1 MSRPKLRSLY
11 WRIGFGFII
20 CVAGVI
26 VIQSFTLLW
35 LMDHSEA
42 TQGGNL
48 TQDVG
53 SDIGRLL
60 TEQPTAD
67 IDQYVAE
74 HYSGPSQ
81 SFFAVLRNGKILAAG
96 KKKAPK
102 RAIQAA
108 VEEFERG
115 NILSIPTAWQG
126 DPYRA
131 SAIVVDGQIVGAV
144 AVVPETWVERLARIA
159 PILLA
164 MSVGLLIVGT
174 AFASALIFRPAHRRL
189 QELEAAAV
197 KLGAG
202 DMTIRAR
209 DDGGDEVAS
218 VARAFNQMAGELAAS
233 DRTRRLLFAD
243 VSHELMTPLTAARGY
258 QEQLAND
265 PAICASQ
272 ALSHY
277 VSIIGDETQRLQH
290 IVGDLLDLA
299 KLEGAATPLD
309 MQDVSIEGLFGRVA
323 ARHASEAADRSLRI
337 STSIEPGAEIVYGD
351 RFRLEQALQNLAAN
365 AIRHVRD
372 SGSVVLRARVQD
384 ATTVL
389 SVSDDGGG
397 IAKEHLPFVFDR
409 FYKVDPSRSRDSAGS
424 GLGLSIVKAIVERH
438 GGTVSVSSEHEIGT
452 TFQISLP
459 TGLPRSH
466 DGTNKELATVAS
478 LTFRNGTHD

>member
-26 VIQSFTLLW
+26 VVQSFTLLW
-35 LMDHSEA
+35 LLNHSQA

-48 TQDVG
+48 TQVVSGEFG
-53 SDIGRLL
+53 SLL
-60 TEQPTAD
+60 TENPAAD
-67 IDQYVAE
+67 LNQYVVE

-81 SFFAVLRNGKILAAG
+81 SFFAVLKDGKVVTAG
-96 KKKAPK
+96 KKHAPK

-108 VEEFERG
+108 IEEFERG
-115 NILSIPTAWQG
+115 TILSIPRAWQG

-144 AVVPETWVERLARIA
+144 AVVPETWVEELARIA
-159 PILLA
+159 PMLVA
-164 MSVGLLIVGT
+164 MSAGLLVVGT
-174 AFASALIFRPAHRRL
+174 VLSSSLIFRPAHRRL
-189 QELEAAAV
+189 QELAAAAL
-197 KLGAG
+197 KFGAG

-218 VARAFNQMAGELAAS
+218 VAGAFNQMASELAAS

-258 QEQLAND
+258 QEKLASE
-265 PAICASQ
+265 PTIRASQ

-299 KLEGAATPLD
+299 KLEGAATPLNL
-309 MQDVSIEGLFGRVA
+309 QDVSIEGLFGRVA
-323 ARHASEAADRSLRI
+323 ARHASEATDRDLDI
-337 STSIEPGAEIVYGD
+337 STSIEPGAEIVYAD

-372 SGSVVLRARVQD
+372 GGSVMLLATVQG
-384 ATTVL
+384 TMTVL
-389 SVSDDGGG
+389 SVTDDGGG

-409 FYKVDPSRSRDSAGS
+409 FYKVDPARPRNSAGS

-438 GGTVSVSSEHEIGT
+438 GGSVSVSSEHEIGT
-452 TFQISLP
+452 TFKICLP
-459 TGLPRSH
+459 TGLPRPH
-466 DGTNKELATVAS
+466 NHGNKELAAVAS
-478 LTFRNGTHD
+478 LTLRNGHP

>member
-26 VIQSFTLLW
+26 VVQSFTLLW
-35 LMDHSEA
+35 LLNHSQA

-48 TQDVG
+48 TQVVS
-53 SDIGRLL
+53 SDLGRLL

-67 IDQYVAE
+67 IDHYVVE
-74 HYSGPSQ
+74 HYSGPTQ
-81 SFFAVLRNGKILAAG
+81 SFFAVLKNGRVVAAG
-96 KKKAPK
+96 KKKAPT

-108 VEEFERG
+108 IEEFERG
-115 NILSIPTAWQG
+115 TILSIPRAWQG

-144 AVVPETWVERLARIA
+144 AVVPETWVEQLARIA
-159 PILLA
+159 PMLVA
-164 MSVGLLIVGT
+164 MSAGLLVVGT
-174 AFASALIFRPAHRRL
+174 VLSSSLIFRPAHRRL
-189 QELEAAAV
+189 QELAAAAL

-209 DDGGDEVAS
+209 EDGGDEVAS
-218 VARAFNQMAGELAAS
+218 VAHAFNQMAAELAAS

-258 QEQLAND
+258 QEKLASD
-265 PAICASQ
+265 PAIRASQ
-272 ALSHY
+272 ALSRY

-309 MQDVSIEGLFGRVA
+309 LHDVSIEGLFGRVA
-323 ARHASEAADRSLRI
+323 ARHASEAADRHLHL
-337 STSIEPGAEIVYGD
+337 STSIEPGAEVVYGD

-365 AIRHVRD
+365 AMRHVGDGGR
-372 SGSVVLRARVQD
+372 VVLLARVED
-384 ATTVL
+384 TMTVL
-389 SVSDDGGG
+389 SVTDDGAG
-397 IAKEHLPFVFDR
+397 IAHEHLPFVFDR
-409 FYKVDPSRSRDSAGS
+409 FYKVDPARPRNSAGS

-438 GGTVSVSSEHEIGT
+438 GGTVSVSSTHGVAT
-452 TFQISLP
+452 TFRISLP
-459 TGLPRSH
+459 TGLPRPGDVGSDH
-466 DGTNKELATVAS
+466 T
-478 LTFRNGTHD
+478 